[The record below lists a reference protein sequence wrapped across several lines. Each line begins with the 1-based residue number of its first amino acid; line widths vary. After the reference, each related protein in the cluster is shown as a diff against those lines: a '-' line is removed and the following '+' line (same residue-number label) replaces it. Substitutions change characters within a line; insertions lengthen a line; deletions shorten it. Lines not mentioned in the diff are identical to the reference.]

1 MTSLSNEFKKKLL
14 APIDELFKE
23 ALDGLGP
30 SPASGGR
37 GRNWQVPEV
46 FGVSAASDQMSSGK
60 RPKKAKLGK
69 VDEAALREAMTEL
82 TSLIGLTSVK
92 TSLHRL
98 AQYARIE
105 SERRRLKLPS
115 SGITFHTVFAGSP
128 GTGKTSVARLLG
140 KILKSLG
147 LLESGHTL
155 EVSKADLC
163 GKYLGETPHLVK
175 EAFAKADGG
184 VLFVDE
190 AYSLIAG
197 HEDQYGREAID
208 AIVQHM
214 ENQRERVVVI
224 VAGYP
229 AEMRKFVNSNP
240 GLRSRFT
247 RNVFFPDYSEEELHA
262 ILKQMCRSKG
272 FETTQGFLLRSE
284 LIWNG
289 LVKRSLTANANGR
302 LVRSAFEY
310 LLENQA
316 MRLGQ
321 LERTEPH
328 ELCELLPEDWEH
340 VEERIEENHHD

>member
-1 MTSLSNEFKKKLL
+1 MTSPSEDFKKKLL

-23 ALDGLGP
+23 AVDGLGP
-30 SPASGGR
+30 PSASGGR
-37 GRNWQVPEV
+37 NWQMPEIY
-46 FGVSAASDQMSSGK
+46 GVTAGSTKPSADK
-60 RPKKAKLGK
+60 RSKKAKLGK
-69 VDEAALREAMTEL
+69 VDEAALREAMTQL
-82 TSLIGLTSVK
+82 NSLIGLTSVK

-98 AQYARIE
+98 TQYARIE

-147 LLESGHTL
+147 LLEDGHTL
-155 EVSKADLC
+155 EVSKADIC

-175 EAFAKADGG
+175 EAFDKAEGG
-184 VLFVDE
+184 VLFIDE
-190 AYSLIAG
+190 AYSLLAG

-247 RNVFFPDYSEEELHA
+247 RNVFFPDYSADELHS
-262 ILKQMCRSKG
+262 IMKQLCLSKG

-284 LIWNG
+284 IAWG
-289 LVKRSLTANANGR
+289 KLVKQGLTSDANGR

-316 MRLGQ
+316 IRLAQ
-321 LERTEPH
+321 LKRNEPH
-328 ELCELLPEDWEH
+328 QLCELLPEDWEH
-340 VEERIEENHHD
+340 VEEHIEDNHHD